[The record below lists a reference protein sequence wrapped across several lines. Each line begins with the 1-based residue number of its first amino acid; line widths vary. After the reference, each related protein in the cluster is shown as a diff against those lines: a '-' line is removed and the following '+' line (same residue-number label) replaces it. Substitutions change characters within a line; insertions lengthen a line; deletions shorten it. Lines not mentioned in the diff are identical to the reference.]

1 MSPVMQTRGNK
12 VSVPDNIYT
21 AMLAIAL
28 FAVIVTAAI
37 VALKCLGQ
45 YETLFKIPT

>member
-12 VSVPDNIYT
+12 ISIPDNIYT
-21 AMLAIAL
+21 AILAVAL
-28 FAVIVTAAI
+28 CVVILTAAI

-45 YETLFKIPT
+45 YETLFKIAT